1 MEIENVNSNVVGEK
15 TEFSGEIVLY
25 QPNNDIRLE
34 VRIAEETVWLSQA
47 QMAELFGTQRQAI
60 TKHLKNIFETK
71 ELNRQATSSILEL
84 VQKEGK
90 RLVNRQVELFNLDV
104 IISIGYR
111 VNTQQGILFR
121 QWAIRILRDYL
132 MKGYSVNN
140 RLEHLE
146 QRVSKTEE
154 KIDFFI
160 NTSLPPLQG
169 IFYDGQIFDAYAF
182 VCDLI
187 KKAKKSITLI
197 DNYVDE
203 SVLVLLAKRK
213 AGVSA
218 KIYTHGISQQ
228 LQLDLARHNSQYP
241 AIEVETFNKSH
252 DRFLMIDDEVYHIG
266 ASLKDLGKKWF
277 GFTLMSFISS
287 AEILAKINEG

>member
-1 MEIENVNSNVVGEK
+1 MEIENVNRSIVGEK
-15 TEFSGEIVLY
+15 TELSGEIVLY

-203 SVLVLLAKRK
+203 SVLVLLAKRLSTR
-213 AGVSA
+213 VT
-218 KIYTHGISQQ
+218 I
-228 LQLDLARHNSQYP
+228 D
-241 AIEVETFNKSH
+241 
-252 DRFLMIDDEVYHIG
+252 FL
-266 ASLKDLGKKWF
+266 
-277 GFTLMSFISS
+277 
-287 AEILAKINEG
+287 